1 MRTLMTTGG
10 KTEATDVAAVN
21 QCFAEA
27 DEEGF
32 WLDIEDPNA

>member
-10 KTEATDVAAVN
+10 KTEATDLAAVN
-21 QCFAEA
+21 PCFAEA
-27 DEEGF
+27 NKECF